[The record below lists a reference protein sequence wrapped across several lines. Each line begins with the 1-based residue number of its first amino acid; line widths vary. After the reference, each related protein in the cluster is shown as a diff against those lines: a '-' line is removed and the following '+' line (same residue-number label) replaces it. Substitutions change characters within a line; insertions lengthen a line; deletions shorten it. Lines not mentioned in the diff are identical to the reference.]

1 MPWYFFYLSNDV
13 VAAGKYPAFGKLKEM
28 QLQFVCLSSSW
39 VRHINMS
46 TFIMIIDWFLRQI
59 PCWFKKVGNQIKM
72 VALLYNFQTELSDN
86 STYDV
91 FFKD

>member
-1 MPWYFFYLSNDV
+1 
-13 VAAGKYPAFGKLKEM
+13 
-28 QLQFVCLSSSW
+28 
-39 VRHINMS
+39 MS
-46 TFIMIIDWFLRQI
+46 TFIMMIDWFLRQI
-59 PCWFKKVGNQIKM
+59 QFWFKKIGNQIKM